1 MRLLATTFVVAAAL
15 AATPAHAQSGWGM
28 SEPISGHVGELSQ
41 LSPAHRYWE
50 TCKSGDAEAVTRAC
64 GRLIGARVSRLH
76 TAAAHYFR
84 SIALETLGDN
94 EQSLRDLR
102 RAYSIFAFAVDENA
116 DDPNALYGR
125 GLTLIRLGHQAD
137 GETDI
142 ARARVLSRDDG
153 GAGRFFATP
162 N

>member
-1 MRLLATTFVVAAAL
+1 MRLLAAAFVAAAAL
-15 AATPAHAQSGWGM
+15 VATPASAQSGWGM

-41 LSPAHRYWE
+41 LSPTHRYWE
-50 TCKSGDAEAVTRAC
+50 TCRSGDAQVVPRAC

-76 TAAAHYFR
+76 TASAHYFR
-84 SIALETLGDN
+84 SIALETLGDS
-94 EQSLRDLR
+94 EESLRDLR
-102 RAYSIFAFAVDENA
+102 RAYSIFALAVDENA
-116 DDPNALYGR
+116 NDANALYGR

-137 GETDI
+137 GEADI
-142 ARARVLSRDDG
+142 TRANSLSPDER

>member
-1 MRLLATTFVVAAAL
+1 MRLLATAFVAAAL
-15 AATPAHAQSGWGM
+15 VGTPAHAQSGWGM

-50 TCKSGDAEAVTRAC
+50 TCRSGDAEAVTRAC

-76 TAAAHYFR
+76 TASAHYFR
-84 SIALETLGDN
+84 SIALETLGN
-94 EQSLRDLR
+94 SEQSLRDLR
-102 RAYSIFAFAVDENA
+102 RAYSIFALAVDENA

-125 GLTLIRLGHQAD
+125 GLTLIRLGHPAD
-137 GETDI
+137 GEADI
-142 ARARVLSRDDG
+142 ARANSISGDEG

>member
-1 MRLLATTFVVAAAL
+1 MRLLAAVFVAAAL
-15 AATPAHAQSGWGM
+15 MVAPAHAQSGWGM

-41 LSPAHRYWE
+41 LSPAHRYWQ
-50 TCKSGDAEAVTRAC
+50 TCRSGDPEAVTRAC

-76 TAAAHYFR
+76 TASAHYFR
-84 SIALETLGDN
+84 SIALETLGHG

-102 RAYSIFAFAVDENA
+102 RAYSIFALAVDENA
-116 DDPNALYGR
+116 DDANALYGR

-137 GETDI
+137 GEADI
-142 ARARVLSRDDG
+142 ARANAMSGDVN